1 MNERGGWW
9 RITWALFTLANAAG
23 AGWALARSEMPHAS
37 THVGLM
43 LFGAFLFWT
52 TERRSLREEMKSVPP
67 SDERLARLQQSVDAV
82 ALEVERIGE
91 AQRFSAKQQVERN
104 ELPRG

>member
-1 MNERGGWW
+1 MNDRSGWW
-9 RITWALFTLANAAG
+9 RITWAVFSLANAAG

-43 LFGAFLFWT
+43 LLGAFLFWT
-52 TERRSLREEMKSVPP
+52 TERRSALAETKSLPGGEEQ
-67 SDERLARLQQSVDAV
+67 LARLQQSIDAV

-91 AQRFSAKQQVERN
+91 SQRYGAKQRVER
-104 ELPRG
+104 EEPPRR